1 MLCTR
6 YCLRVCVSM
15 SSLRRWAEG
24 LSQASSFLTLPV
36 LSTLTNVGWWRMSG
50 PHLYFT
56 LGEPSGERKR
66 RRFAGEP
73 RCVSSPWAGRAS
85 ASRQRAGLG
94 QHEEWVP
101 KATGTLSCDAV
112 LIPCLYSQADSRYYT
127 KMQIYIIDSSCSL
140 QPGLRGKGARIEK
153 AQTFISAQ
161 WAATAS
167 SERPRHISP

>member
-1 MLCTR
+1 
-6 YCLRVCVSM
+6 M

-24 LSQASSFLTLPV
+24 LSQTKSFFTLSV
-36 LSTLTNVGWWRMSG
+36 LSTLTSVGWWRMSG
-50 PHLYFT
+50 LHLYFT
-56 LGEPSGERKR
+56 LGEPNGERKG
-66 RRFAGEP
+66 RRFAGAP
-73 RCVSSPWAGRAS
+73 HCCSSPWAGRAS

-94 QHEEWVP
+94 QCEEWVP

-127 KMQIYIIDSSCSL
+127 KIQIYIIDSSCSL

-161 WAATAS
+161 RAATAS